1 MIIKEVT
8 RTYSRSINTRN
19 YGLLESWIKI
29 ESQYTAQVESGDDPV
44 KVSDMLY
51 EQAKSEVVTNINAI
65 IEKIQQNRP
74 AAPGST
80 GAPTAPLTPTG
91 NTGPTPTAPV
101 APVTPAAPANPA
113 PRAL

>member
-51 EQAKSEVVTNINAI
+51 EQAKLEVVTNINTI
-65 IEKIQQNRP
+65 IEKIQQSRP
-74 AAPGST
+74 PAPGSM
-80 GAPTAPLTPTG
+80 GAS
-91 NTGPTPTAPV
+91 TAPV
-101 APVTPAAPANPA
+101 APAPTAPTAPANPA